1 MADKVPSLDDLLK
14 SIQEDNDTPGGALAV
29 VSKKPEDLV
38 EEDID
43 SQILSILGLEDV
55 FDLTYEEYA
64 SLLKEAAVKG
74 RMTNSQMTT
83 ESVELVTEE
92 FKRVKNKTGK
102 FKVKPKKVDINKVMN
117 RRAPTPSGAIVKPQ
131 KLIPPSVDV
140 TEEVKPKVDVENLQ
154 DDLLDGIGNIL
165 ESLITIRNV
174 LGSQNKIEE
183 KSVEKGRKETE
194 KKKKKEREATLEK
207 KKPSF
212 KLPQMLSKPV
222 DDFFGA
228 IKNFFKNVLL
238 GSVVLGIFKWL
249 KDPKNQEAINS
260 FTNFLEKNA
269 GLILGGLLAIAA
281 VPLVSTILGFLA
293 PITAIAIPAIKAAF
307 AFLASPAGLLALG
320 TIAGVGLGMAAVK
333 GVEVVAKNL
342 LYGGGSFT
350 EARESL
356 NKKLLASGM
365 DIGGI
370 PQVTRNGRRF
380 KSGKPRT
387 AEQEKIFKEVQ
398 SEKSRIEKL
407 RSERDAELKKL
418 ESNRDNKISEIK
430 QSNTERSGRGT
441 KTSAEGLR
449 LIEEEKQKF
458 NQSKTKMEE
467 KYTNLINT
475 DSRPPAVQPQTKAVP
490 GDAPITVGEK
500 ASAYSASRGRPHR
513 GRDIAAPSGTGL
525 TVPSQSVITDK
536 GVDGGYGNYVVFKD
550 ANGVEHFYG
559 HMVEQSPLNVGDSVS
574 PGDIVGR
581 VGSTGRSTGPHLH
594 WEVSRVMGE
603 VGRPRKN
610 VIDPIEM
617 GFPAQAP
624 FTGKVKAAQVARTPA
639 PTPSISSPT
648 GRSNIVP
655 LPIPLGG
662 SQQQAQSNSAP
673 LQSSVPRFSSE
684 DPNNMTT
691 MVVRSIYNVVG

>member
-64 SLLKEAAVKG
+64 SLLKEASVKG

-307 AFLASPAGLLALG
+307 AFLASPAGLISLAAL
-320 TIAGVGLGMAAVK
+320 AGVAVTYKGIEYASGKIVEAGFKRDYGEGNANKGLFVTRLRERYGRINPSEVK
-333 GVEVVAKNL
+333 NMTAEEQTT
-342 LYGGGSFT
+342 GSFLKIYDDALKERQKINDELYRLKSVST
-350 EARESL
+350 DLRARPKIQQKERELKEKDEQIRQMESQI
-356 NKKLLASGM
+356 S
-365 DIGGI
+365 IGGKSFSQMQQEYEVGGESSL
-370 PQVTRNGRRF
+370 PQT
-380 KSGKPRT
+380 SL
-387 AEQEKIFKEVQ
+387 
-398 SEKSRIEKL
+398 SRKL
-407 RSERDAELKKL
+407 GQPA
-418 ESNRDNKISEIK
+418 
-430 QSNTERSGRGT
+430 Q
-441 KTSAEGLR
+441 
-449 LIEEEKQKF
+449 
-458 NQSKTKMEE
+458 
-467 KYTNLINT
+467 
-475 DSRPPAVQPQTKAVP
+475 PAVQPQTKAVP